1 MVISC
6 SRNSVHLDGSVLY
19 PVDELT
25 GKTTANVALDDQN
38 TKSAHAP
45 PSSRQDARP
54 AEDLGLQSPSVRA
67 EFDDTV
73 EERLRGAWPV
83 PQGFDGVSCAVG
95 HLKVI
100 HPADVSAAVAQADG
114 DARAED
120 GDDNGVFDRGNQV
133 TRMQEKR

>member
-38 TKSAHAP
+38 TEPAQGSKRSRCVFAPKAAHAP

-83 PQGFDGVSCAVG
+83 PQGFDG
-95 HLKVI
+95 
-100 HPADVSAAVAQADG
+100 
-114 DARAED
+114 
-120 GDDNGVFDRGNQV
+120 
-133 TRMQEKR
+133 